1 MLLLGSLTLI
11 MAGLCACAE
20 LDIKKIVA
28 LSTLRQLGVI
38 MVALSLDMKDLCFFH
53 LVTHAIFKALLF
65 ICVGVGIHSVFGSQD
80 FRSFSRLAT
89 VCLWPLIFLLVANLS
104 LLGFPFL
111 AGFFS
116 KDLILERFYLTR
128 NSFLFCLVFLFGVGL
143 TSAYSLKLRYLAFF
157 TSNNIIPSGLSSGGF
172 RGTLKVPLIVL
183 GFCAIT
189 IGLFFDFSSCFN
201 SLFYLDKLAP
211 LVLIMCGLLLGL
223 YWGNL
228 KFFFLSNM

>member
-1 MLLLGSLTLI
+1 MLFLGSLTLI

-38 MVALSLDMKDLCFFH
+38 MVALSLDIKDLCFFH
-53 LVTHAIFKALLF
+53 LATHAIFKALLF
-65 ICVGVGIHSVFGSQD
+65 MCVGVGIHSVFGSQD
-80 FRSFSRLAT
+80 FRSFSRLSA

-116 KDLILERFYLTR
+116 KDLILERFYINS

-143 TSAYSLKLRYLAFF
+143 TSAYSLKLTYIAFF
-157 TSNNIIPSGLSSGGF
+157 TSNNIIASGLSSGGF
-172 RGTLKVPLIVL
+172 RGALKVPLIVL

-189 IGLFFDFSSCFN
+189 MGLFFDFTSCFN
-201 SLFYLDKLAP
+201 SLFFLDKLAP
-211 LVLIMCGLLLGL
+211 LIFIGRGLLLGL
-223 YWGNL
+223 Y
-228 KFFFLSNM
+228 